1 MVIDVPGVQV
11 SCDWSADGSSTQYS
25 PLIGPDRALLR
36 PHAERHHRPRAR
48 EGRVPGEGARH
59 AQALGAVVQ
68 GRHGGVRQRP
78 AGHQG
83 DYRPGVAAADCV
95 LQLEEDGGSVAV
107 RDVRLSDC
115 GTIKCVATNILGRAT
130 SVAQLSIEGNQAPSP
145 RTSKHFI
152 HHFRV

>member
-1 MVIDVPGVQV
+1 M
-11 SCDWSADGSSTQYS
+11 
-25 PLIGPDRALLR
+25 
-36 PHAERHHRPRAR
+36 
-48 EGRVPGEGARH
+48 
-59 AQALGAVVQ
+59 
-68 GRHGGVRQRP
+68 
-78 AGHQG
+78 
-83 DYRPGVAAADCV
+83 

-152 HHFRV
+152 HFFRV